1 MKKATLPL
9 EKLISP
15 DAFHEEI
22 AKTLDFP
29 CYYGKNLDAL
39 YDCLTDIIEP
49 TEIVF
54 PQKAEESAYLGEYAA
69 KVICV
74 LKDAE
79 IDNDSLKITIS

>member
-1 MKKATLPL
+1 MKTVTLPL
-9 EKLISP
+9 EKLTSP

-22 AKTLDFP
+22 AKSLEFP
-29 CYYGKNLDAL
+29 GYYGKNLDAL